1 MLKRPVTSL
10 YILLLLSALLGYA
23 GSATAQQGLSGDI
36 EIVVKRYQYG
46 SLGLQLNFTNNG
58 TRVPTEIAYGHRIV
72 CNNSGSGMTSF
83 DICSAQH
90 AVWDS
95 APPRG
100 GQMFGGWIIAEG
112 PKDPASRYG
121 LVGLEID
128 IVNRGTDTGWTYSRG
143 NLAQFSAGLQLV
155 AESNTFTHGGIAKNI
170 TASLTIGQSNDPGP
184 DGKHVRSYNGV
195 LIEPNAIAAGGRAIT
210 ITGDITSPI
219 PSLTDTPYGIGTIL
233 GAFNHGINTV
243 QATIFDNIAY
253 FMAVNQTISW
263 GAWDGT
269 KLSSIGSNAAGD
281 IILTPGNN
289 AAVSIAFN
297 GSLHK
302 MIVGQP
308 DSGGPGI
315 RSLGISN

>member
-1 MLKRPVTSL
+1 MLNRPIPSL
-10 YILLLLSALLGYA
+10 IALTLTALVGYA
-23 GSATAQQGLSGDI
+23 DCAHAQQGLSGNI

-46 SLGLQLNFTNNG
+46 TLGLQLNFTNNG

-72 CNNSGSGMTSF
+72 CNNSGLGATTF

-95 APPRG
+95 PPPAG
-100 GQMFGGWIIAEG
+100 GQMFTGWIIAEG
-112 PKDPASRYG
+112 PRDQASRYG
-121 LVGLEID
+121 LVGMEIN
-128 IVNRGTDTGWTYSRG
+128 IVNRGADTGWTYSRG
-143 NLAQFSAGLQLV
+143 NLNQFSSGLQLV
-155 AESNTFTHGGIAKNI
+155 SESNTFTHGGTAKNI
-170 TASLTIGQSNDPGP
+170 TASLTIGQSNDAGA
-184 DGKHVRSYNGV
+184 DGRHVRSYNGI

-210 ITGDITSPI
+210 ITGDITSSI
-219 PSLTDTPYGIGTIL
+219 PSANDTPHGIGTIL
-233 GAFNHGINTV
+233 GAFNHGLNMV

-253 FMAVNQTISW
+253 FMGATQTIAW
-263 GAWDGT
+263 GTWDGV

-281 IILTPGNN
+281 IVLTPGNSG
-289 AAVSIAFN
+289 AVYIAFN
-297 GSLHK
+297 GSVHK